1 MDPWKGLLLSVN
13 GRLDA
18 GMAVAVAVVL
28 AAEVAVG
35 RDQIR
40 VQEKDLLRA
49 AIPRWTKSEEVCLIN
64 GCFPDSF

>member
-18 GMAVAVAVVL
+18 GMAVVL

-49 AIPRWTKSEEVCLIN
+49 AIPRWTKSEEVCLID